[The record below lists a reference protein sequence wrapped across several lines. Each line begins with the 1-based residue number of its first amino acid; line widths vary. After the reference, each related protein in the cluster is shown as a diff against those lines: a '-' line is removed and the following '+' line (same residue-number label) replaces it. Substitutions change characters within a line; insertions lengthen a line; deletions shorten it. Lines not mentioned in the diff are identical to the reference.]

1 MRGEG
6 AEGLSLRRYG
16 AKMRGEA
23 RAHSDVDVLVEID
36 RTRKFSLMD
45 RAGLRLFLSDIL
57 GCPVDLAVR
66 DGLKPFFGD
75 SILAEAVEVS
85 RWLHRQPGNR
95 SPTSSLRSGLSP
107 PSRFTARMWPR

>member
-85 RWLHRQPGNR
+85 RWLHGQPGNGSPASSMR
-95 SPTSSLRSGLSP
+95 SVRTP
-107 PSRFTARMWPR
+107 PSTSTGPKWPR